1 MSGREITNAQVLDAF
16 IRIVAEECERMRK
29 VSQQWRAKW
38 AEELQQWRA
47 ERVDYM
53 RKEFERLR
61 SERREQLQ
69 QLRVELIEEF
79 EQRQERLLAKLDE
92 LQAAYEDKVRA
103 LVAENGRLQ
112 QENNELRAECA
123 ELHQAKGLVD
133 YIKTQHDPDRPPQ

>member
-16 IRIVAEECERMRK
+16 IRIAAEECERMCK

-47 ERVDYM
+47 ERV
-53 RKEFERLR
+53 EQLEQWR
-61 SERREQLQ
+61 SERRDQLQ
-69 QLRVELIEEF
+69 QLRAELIEEF
-79 EQRQERLLAKLDE
+79 EQRQEQLLAKLDE
-92 LQAAYEDKVRA
+92 LQAAYEDKVRT

-123 ELHQAKGLVD
+123 ELHEASGLLD

>member
-1 MSGREITNAQVLDAF
+1 LRRSGYREITNAQVLDAF
-16 IRIVAEECERMRK
+16 IRIAAEECERMRK
-29 VSQQWRAKW
+29 KSQQWRAKW

-47 ERVDYM
+47 ERV
-53 RKEFERLR
+53 EQLEQWR

-69 QLRVELIEEF
+69 RLRAELIEEI
-79 EQRQERLLAKLDE
+79 EQRQEQLHAKLDE
-92 LQAAYEDKVRA
+92 LQVAYEDKVRT

-123 ELHQAKGLVD
+123 ELRETKGLLD